1 MGQTRILAAIVL
13 AALAAPP
20 ALAQQ
25 AKASAPGG
33 AGIIV
38 TEANLP
44 DAYTALGAV
53 SVNVHPKS
61 MNPKTPTRDLL
72 DDALRR
78 EAAKLGADAVVQ
90 VRYTMRNPMMSQK
103 GSDAVGV
110 AVKFTGT
117 AAAAL
122 PAPAPAP
129 TPTPAPAPAP
139 QAVATPPAAVQ
150 PPAPQIAPQVA
161 ASSPALS
168 APAAPPVAAAPAP
181 PPQFA
186 AATPAP
192 LPPASPAPAPAAVEA
207 RHATSA
213 DMIVLTDADLPGRRY
228 ARVGEVRSEVHQKSM
243 FPKTP
248 SRSLLDADLKAQ
260 ALKLGADAVI
270 LVKYDMHNALT
281 STKGDI
287 AAGVAVRFE

>member
-1 MGQTRILAAIVL
+1 MGQAQILAAIVL
-13 AALAAPP
+13 AALAAAP

-25 AKASAPGG
+25 AKASAQGG

-38 TEANLP
+38 TGANLP

-53 SVNVHPKS
+53 SANVHPKS
-61 MNPKTPTRDLL
+61 MNPKTPTRELL
-72 DDALRR
+72 DAALRK

-117 AAAAL
+117 AVAAL
-122 PAPAPAP
+122 PA
-129 TPTPAPAPAP
+129 PAPAPAP
-139 QAVATPPAAVQ
+139 QAVATSPAAVQ
-150 PPAPQIAPQVA
+150 
-161 ASSPALS
+161 
-168 APAAPPVAAAPAP
+168 PPVAAAPATP
-181 PPQFA
+181 PHPLA

-192 LPPASPAPAPAAVEA
+192 LPPASPAPALTPVEA

-228 ARVGEVRSEVHQKSM
+228 TRVGDVRSEVHQKSM

>member
-1 MGQTRILAAIVL
+1 MGQAQILAAIVL
-13 AALAAPP
+13 AALAAAP

-25 AKASAPGG
+25 AKASAQGG

-38 TEANLP
+38 TGANLP

-53 SVNVHPKS
+53 SANVHPKS
-61 MNPKTPTRDLL
+61 MNPKTPTRELL
-72 DDALRR
+72 DAALRK

-117 AAAAL
+117 AVATL
-122 PAPAPAP
+122 PA
-129 TPTPAPAPAP
+129 PAPAPAP
-139 QAVATPPAAVQ
+139 QAVATTPAAVQ

-161 ASSPALS
+161 AASPASS
-168 APAAPPVAAAPAP
+168 APATPPVAAAPATP
-181 PPQFA
+181 PHQLA
-186 AATPAP
+186 AATPALTP
-192 LPPASPAPAPAAVEA
+192 VEA

-228 ARVGEVRSEVHQKSM
+228 TRVGDVRSEVHQKSM

>member
-110 AVKFTGT
+110 AVKFTGIPE
-117 AAAAL
+117 L
-122 PAPAPAP
+122 HPE
-129 TPTPAPAPAP
+129 
-139 QAVATPPAAVQ
+139 
-150 PPAPQIAPQVA
+150 
-161 ASSPALS
+161 
-168 APAAPPVAAAPAP
+168 APAADP
-181 PPQFA
+181 
-186 AATPAP
+186 
-192 LPPASPAPAPAAVEA
+192 EA
-207 RHATSA
+207 
-213 DMIVLTDADLPGRRY
+213 G
-228 ARVGEVRSEVHQKSM
+228 
-243 FPKTP
+243 
-248 SRSLLDADLKAQ
+248 
-260 ALKLGADAVI
+260 
-270 LVKYDMHNALT
+270 
-281 STKGDI
+281 
-287 AAGVAVRFE
+287 